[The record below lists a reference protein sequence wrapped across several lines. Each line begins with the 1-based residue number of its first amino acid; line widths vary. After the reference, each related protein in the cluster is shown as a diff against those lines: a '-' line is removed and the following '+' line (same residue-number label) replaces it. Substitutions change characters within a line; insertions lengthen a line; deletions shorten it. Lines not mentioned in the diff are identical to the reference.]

1 MGKNLQ
7 PIVYK
12 DLKLILYRTTGSFF
26 IRLFITRK
34 EDKRV
39 TKQLELAAR
48 KLRARSEES
57 YRDDESDQ
65 YPYIALERLD
75 RRVADNR
82 R

>member
-1 MGKNLQ
+1 
-7 PIVYK
+7 
-12 DLKLILYRTTGSFF
+12 
-26 IRLFITRK
+26 
-34 EDKRV
+34 V